1 MENLGVVAF
10 VFGLAGLSFA
20 IMALGFASKIDE
32 KVNKLVK
39 RIEEL
44 EKKWRNKFIRDGYP
58 WKIEPRWALSDEL
71 SAQFDIL
78 SIVFTLA
85 STPMEK
91 CPVVFLSWNNC
102 V

>member
-44 EKKWRNKFIRDGYP
+44 EKK
-58 WKIEPRWALSDEL
+58 
-71 SAQFDIL
+71 
-78 SIVFTLA
+78 
-85 STPMEK
+85 
-91 CPVVFLSWNNC
+91 
-102 V
+102 